1 VKRARG
7 LIFAFVC
14 AAALPA
20 NASAEWRPPDV
31 HATKASL
38 NGVLAA
44 YAKASG
50 TPDARF
56 AQRRERWT
64 YVNGDHRIA
73 VRVAVRGEDFRATM
87 ALGNAQYAAG
97 RLNALRWR
105 ADGNGIAH
113 ATLSDDQGDA
123 LDRLPQS
130 VFPFDTADCGL
141 AGESDRFGPAWVV
154 VDRAPRDKPHWF
166 YVDKSSGLIA
176 HELTREGAR
185 TNVTAFDRFEPAS
198 GARRPRHWHVSNG
211 NDAQDLDVTVDA
223 VEPQAIGDAD
233 VALPPAQRTFAV
245 PSPPPGGVVTLP
257 AHFRGRTIFVDVTA
271 DGRKLDFILDTGT
284 ASIMLDSR
292 VAARRG
298 WAPVL
303 EHATVPQMAVGPLAL
318 SNVSTLAIPLDI
330 GYGPLDG
337 ILGYD
342 FFVGNVVHV
351 DYANQRVDVL
361 TPQAAEKIFADPRTY
376 VAPANFD
383 EGIPLV
389 HAAFGAASGDRFA
402 LDTGSPHLF
411 VLAPFERRNAKEIAA
426 HWTPASFR
434 GGRIVSEERY
444 LEGSIIV
451 VPRRVASFTLGPQ
464 RFDDL
469 TVGIEQSNSRHD
481 AIDIPLDGI
490 VGTDEMSAFDW
501 WFDYDGGRIGLRR
514 NNAR

>member
-1 VKRARG
+1 MRRA
-7 LIFAFVC
+7 LAFVVAFAC
-14 AAALPA
+14 AAALQA

-31 HATKASL
+31 HPTKAVL
-38 NGVLAA
+38 GDVLAA

-50 TPDARF
+50 APDAAF

-64 YVNGDHRIA
+64 YANGAHRIA
-73 VRVAVRGEDFRATM
+73 VRVAVRGDDFRATM
-87 ALGNAQYAAG
+87 ALGALQYSAG
-97 RLNALRWR
+97 RLGSLRWR

-123 LDRLPQS
+123 LDRIPQS
-130 VFPFDTADCGL
+130 VFPFDTADCAL

-154 VDRAPRDKPHWF
+154 ADRPPRDKPHWF

-176 HELTREGAR
+176 HEITREGAR
-185 TNVTAFDRFEPAS
+185 ANVTAFDRFEPAS
-198 GARRPRHWHVSNG
+198 GMRRPRHWHVSNG
-211 NDAQDLDVTVDA
+211 TEAQDLYVTVDA
-223 VEPQAIGDAD
+223 VEPQAVGDAD
-233 VALPPAQRTFAV
+233 VATPPVKRTFDVA
-245 PSPPPGGVVTLP
+245 SAPPGGVVALP
-257 AHFRGRTIFVDVTA
+257 AHFHGRTIFVDVTA

-284 ASIMLDSR
+284 ATITLDSR

-298 WAPVL
+298 WVPLL

-318 SNVSTLAIPLDI
+318 ANVSALAIPLDI
-330 GYGPLDG
+330 GYGTLDG

-342 FFVGNVVHV
+342 FFVGHVVHV

-361 TPQAAEKIFADPRTY
+361 TPQAAENVFADPRTY

-389 HAAFGAASGDRFA
+389 HAAFGAATGDRFA
-402 LDTGSPHLF
+402 LDTGSSHLF
-411 VLAPFERRNAKEIAA
+411 VLAPFEQRHAKEIAA
-426 HWTPASFR
+426 RWVPASFR
-434 GGRIVSEERY
+434 GGRTASEERY
-444 LEGSIIV
+444 LEGSIVV
-451 VPRRVASFTLGPQ
+451 VPRRVPSFTLGPQ

-469 TVGIEQSNSRHD
+469 TVGIEQANTRRD
-481 AIDIPLDGI
+481 AIDIPLDAI
-490 VGTDEMSAFDW
+490 VGTDEMSAFEW